1 MKKLFQFIIIVLS
14 LSGSLSAGA
23 QQTSEDVLKQFQK
36 LTRFYRYL
44 NGMYVDSV
52 AMAPLVER
60 AIESMLEELDPHSSY
75 IPAEEMKGVQEQ
87 FDGEFSGIGVEF
99 NIYHDT
105 VRVVNVIAGAPA
117 ERVGVRANDR
127 IVTINGADAVGI
139 KRADVPKKLRGKTG
153 SKVTVGIK
161 RHGSD
166 EITDYV
172 ITRDKIPLNTLDAA
186 YRIGDSVGYFKI
198 NRFGRTTMREFDAA
212 FDRMKGVN
220 SVILDLRGNGGG
232 IFEQAIELADF
243 FLPAGRSI
251 VSTEGR
257 AVQPQYYSARRNGKF
272 VNGKVVVLIDESSA
286 SASEIVAGA
295 LQDWDR
301 AVIIGRPSFGKGLV
315 QRQMML
321 DDSSAVRITIA
332 HYHTPTGRVI
342 QRPYENGKR
351 DEYYKA
357 YRDRF
362 ADMQNADTTSADD
375 RPKYKT
381 LLNGRTVYG
390 GGGIAPDI
398 FVAQD
403 TTEYTDYLVKLIS
416 QGVVAE
422 YLSDYLD
429 TRRDGLKTRYGTFD
443 AFDDGFDVD
452 DAMIS
457 ALVAAGAAR
466 GIDVDADALARSESY
481 LKRYIKANIA
491 RSLFSVSEFYRVM
504 NSSGDA
510 VYDKAVEIV
519 GDEPSYRN
527 ALFPPEK
534 TVR

>member
-1 MKKLFQFIIIVLS
+1 MKRLFQLVVVGLS
-14 LSGSLSAGA
+14 LACVFSAEA
-23 QQTSEDVLKQFQK
+23 QQTSDDVLKQFQK

-52 AMAPLVER
+52 AMAPHVER

-75 IPAEEMKGVQEQ
+75 IPAEEMRGVQEQ

-99 NIYHDT
+99 NVYRDT

-127 IVTINGADAVGI
+127 IVTIDGADAVGM
-139 KRADVPKKLRGKTG
+139 KRSDVPKKLRGKTG

-198 NRFGRTTMREFDAA
+198 NRFGRTTMREFEAA
-212 FDRMKGVN
+212 FDRLDGIN
-220 SVILDLRGNGGG
+220 SIILDLRGNGGG
-232 IFEQAIELADF
+232 IFEQAIELANF

-257 AVQPQYYSARRNGKF
+257 VVQPQYYSTRRNGKF
-272 VNGKVVVLIDESSA
+272 VDGKVVVLLDESSA

-332 HYHTPTGRVI
+332 RYHTPTGRVI

-357 YRDRF
+357 YRNRF
-362 ADMQNADTTSADD
+362 TDMEKADTLNSD
-375 RPKYKT
+375 RPIYKT
-381 LLNGRTVYG
+381 LLSGRTVYG
-390 GGGIAPDI
+390 GGGITPDI
-398 FVAQD
+398 TVVQD

-416 QGVVAE
+416 RGIVAE

-429 TRRDGLKTRYGTFD
+429 ARRDELKAKYLSFEEFD
-443 AFDDGFDVD
+443 GGYDVD
-452 DAMIS
+452 DDMIS
-457 ALVAAGAAR
+457 ALATSGVSRGVAADTDG
-466 GIDVDADALARSESY
+466 LSRSNNY
-481 LKRYIKANIA
+481 LKRYIKAYTA
-491 RSLFSVSEFYRVM
+491 RNLFSVSDFYRVF
-504 NSSGDA
+504 NSSGDN
-510 VYDKAVEIV
+510 VYDKAIEVISD
-519 GDEPSYRN
+519 GTTYRN
-527 ALFPPEK
+527 ALSPVEK
-534 TVR
+534 SGR